1 MGGKQSFLKKLF
13 SRTMVDKLLETTKSS
28 LLILR

>member
-1 MGGKQSFLKKLF
+1 MGKESLIKKLF
-13 SRTMVDKLLETTKSS
+13 SISMVDKLLETTTSS